1 MSAQHLAGR
10 PVADALLARAAER
23 AQALAHPPRLALVRV
38 GEDPASVSYVKSKDK
53 KAGEVGLRSDIHAL
67 PETTTEAELLA
78 LLARLNAD
86 PEVSG
91 ILVQLPLP
99 PHIAEEAVL
108 LAVDPAKDVDG
119 FHPFNVAQMW
129 AGRAQLNPCTPA
141 GILELL
147 DFYGA
152 PVAGQ
157 RAVVVGRSEIVGRPM
172 AAMLLARDATVT
184 IAHSRTADLGAV
196 TREADLLVVA
206 VGRPHFLTP
215 DMVKPGATVIDVGI
229 NRTEVEGKARIVGD
243 VHPDV
248 AQVAGGLTPV
258 PGGVGLLTVAQLMAN
273 TVTAAELVQDRG

>member
-1 MSAQHLAGR
+1 MTARPLPGA
-10 PVADALLARAAER
+10 PVADALLARVAGRVSALP
-23 AQALAHPPRLALVRV
+23 QAPRLALVRV
-38 GEDPASVSYVKSKDK
+38 GEDPASVSYVRSKDK
-53 KAGEVGLRSDIHAL
+53 KAHQVGLQSEVFAL
-67 PETTTEAELLA
+67 PESTSQTELLA
-78 LLARLNAD
+78 LLDRLNAD
-86 PEVSG
+86 VAVSG

-99 PHIAEEAVL
+99 PHISEEAVL

-119 FHPFNVAQMW
+119 FHPYNVAQMW
-129 AGRAQLNPCTPA
+129 AGRAALNPCTPA

-147 DFYGA
+147 DFYA
-152 PVAGQ
+152 VPVAGQ

-184 IAHSRTADLGAV
+184 IAHSRTADLAAV
-196 TREADLLVVA
+196 TREADLVVVA

-229 NRTEVEGKARIVGD
+229 NRIEVEGKGKIVGD

>member
-10 PVADALLARAAER
+10 PVAHALLARVAQR
-23 AQALAHPPRLALVRV
+23 VQALGHPPRLALVRV
-38 GEDPASVSYVKSKDK
+38 GDDPASVSYVRSKDK
-53 KAGEVGLRSDIHAL
+53 KAHEVGIESEVHAL
-67 PETTTEAELLA
+67 PESTTEAELLA
-78 LLARLNAD
+78 LLTRLNAD
-86 PEVSG
+86 PDVSG

-99 PHIAEEAVL
+99 AHIAEEAVL

-119 FHPFNVAQMW
+119 FHPYNAAQMW
-129 AGRAQLNPCTPA
+129 AGRAPLNPCTPA

-147 DFYGA
+147 DFYGV

-206 VGRPHFLTP
+206 VGRPHFITP
-215 DMVKPGATVIDVGI
+215 EMVKPGATVIDVGI
-229 NRTEVEGKARIVGD
+229 NRTEVEGKGKIVGD

-248 AQVAGGLTPV
+248 AGVAGGLTPV

-273 TVTAAELVQDRG
+273 TVTAAELQAAER

>member
-1 MSAQHLAGR
+1 MTARLLPGA
-10 PVADALLARAAER
+10 PVADALLARVAGR
-23 AQALAHPPRLALVRV
+23 VRVLAQVPRLALVRV
-38 GEDPASVSYVKSKDK
+38 GDDPASVSYVRSKDK
-53 KAGEVGLRSDIHAL
+53 KAREVGIDSEVHAL
-67 PETTTEAELLA
+67 PETTTQAELLA

-86 PEVSG
+86 PAVSG

-99 PHIAEEAVL
+99 AHIAEEPVL

-129 AGRAQLNPCTPA
+129 AGHARLNPCTPA

-147 DFYGA
+147 DFYGI

-157 RAVVVGRSEIVGRPM
+157 RAAVVGRSEIVGRPM
-172 AAMLLARDATVT
+172 AAMLLGRDATVT

-196 TREADLLVVA
+196 TREADILVVA
-206 VGRPHFLTP
+206 VGRPQFLTP
-215 DMVKPGATVIDVGI
+215 DIVKPGATVIDVGI
-229 NRTEVEGKARIVGD
+229 NRIEVGGKGKIVGD

-248 AQVAGGLTPV
+248 VQVAGGLTPV

-273 TVTAAELVQDRG
+273 TVTAAELVQARG